1 MDRRCTWIV
10 AILALFAGGFAGVD
24 CVFAQTAEQL
34 FDDRVVH
41 DLRLYMHE
49 RDLEALRVHYDASMF
64 FPVDVVWRDVRVTTA
79 GVRSRGL
86 ASRNA
91 AKPALLLDFN
101 RYIGGQTFLGLSE
114 LALDNLVTDPSALR
128 EIVAMEF
135 FRRMGQPASR
145 EAFARLYINDAFQ
158 GVYGVV
164 ESVDRQFLARSGY
177 DPDGYLFEK
186 VYAGPFRG
194 EDRGSM
200 RVYAQLFEARTRQLE
215 SDSVL
220 YGPIRELFEE
230 VNEASGNAWRQSV
243 ARYLDLEQFV
253 TYVAVETF
261 LAEDDGVLGFAG
273 MANFYLHRSGGVPH
287 RLIPWDK
294 DSTFERADSPI
305 FHRASENAVFKR
317 AIVLD
322 DLRTRYL
329 DALDECARA
338 AAEGG
343 WLEAEISRLA
353 SLVSVAIR
361 EDRVKPYSDEQ
372 HDAAVAYLVEFA
384 RQRPGFVVQQVM
396 TARAGR

>member
-1 MDRRCTWIV
+1 
-10 AILALFAGGFAGVD
+10 
-24 CVFAQTAEQL
+24 
-34 FDDRVVH
+34 
-41 DLRLYMHE
+41 
-49 RDLEALRVHYDASMF
+49 
-64 FPVDVVWRDVRVTTA
+64 
-79 GVRSRGL
+79 VRSRGL

-91 AKPALLLDFN
+91 AKPALLIDFD

-128 EIVAMEF
+128 ETLAMSF

-158 GVYGVV
+158 GVYGLV

-186 VYAGPFRG
+186 VYAGPFHG
-194 EDRGSM
+194 EDRGSI

-220 YGPIRELFEE
+220 FGPIRELFEE

-253 TYVAVETF
+253 TYVAIETF

-273 MANFYLHRSGGVPH
+273 MANFYLHRSGAGPH

-294 DSTFERADSPI
+294 DSTFERADFPI

-338 AAEGG
+338 AVEGR
-343 WLEAEISRLA
+343 WLDAEISRLA
-353 SLVSVAIR
+353 SLVSPAIR
-361 EDRVKPYSDEQ
+361 GDRAKPYSDEQ